1 MNKLR
6 KELQEM
12 LAAAETDRP
21 PALRRSLREEYLYAT
36 DLPQVAAEEEVSVF
50 RRRAEKAGWQ
60 TEAEDGW
67 ILLDPPFT
75 ALQDAVNRGAYGCEA
90 KACISL
96 LWRHPEG
103 RRPGQ
108 REIRMLAKAGE
119 ESPDAFEKACA
130 ALHREWAAALRQGE
144 PLPEIPASVFG
155 EGQET

>member
-6 KELQEM
+6 KEMQEM
-12 LAAAETDRP
+12 LATAETDRP

-36 DLPQVAAEEEVSVF
+36 DLPQAAAEEAVSAF
-50 RRRAEKAGWQ
+50 RRRAEEAGWH
-60 TEAEDGW
+60 TEAENGW
-67 ILLDPPFT
+67 ILLDPPCA
-75 ALQDAVNRGAYGCEA
+75 ALQETVFRGACGCEA

-96 LWRHPEG
+96 LRRHPEG

-108 REIRMLAKAGE
+108 REIRMLAKAAE
-119 ESPDAFEKACA
+119 ESTDAFEKTCA

-144 PLPEIPASVFG
+144 PLPEIPVSIFR